1 MPERTGEVTMNVTGV
16 MAALNTVE
24 QDHRLVLER
33 MQALK
38 DSVDWLMS
46 RTPEGARQALLQL
59 REINKYFA
67 TEFTCHLEEEE
78 QTLFPLLKQCNPE
91 GREQVARLRTEH
103 DTLRRGCQE
112 LEDCLQV
119 AIELEDGLRK
129 AVLRDIFIY
138 GWRLWKLL
146 DDHAHLE
153 TQMIHQCLEGALLN
167 EPATS

>member
-1 MPERTGEVTMNVTGV
+1 MDVTGV

-33 MQALK
+33 MQTLK
-38 DSVDWLMS
+38 DSVDCLLY
-46 RTPEGARQALLQL
+46 RTPEDARQALLQL

-78 QTLFPLLKQCNPE
+78 QTLFPLLEQCNPE

-103 DTLRRGCQE
+103 DTIRRACQE
-112 LEDCLQV
+112 LDDCLQV
-119 AIELEDGLRK
+119 ANELKDGLRK
-129 AVLRDIFIY
+129 AVLRDVFLY
-138 GWRLWKLL
+138 GWRLWERL

-153 TQMIHQCLEGALLN
+153 TQMIHQGLESALLN
-167 EPATS
+167 EPAMS